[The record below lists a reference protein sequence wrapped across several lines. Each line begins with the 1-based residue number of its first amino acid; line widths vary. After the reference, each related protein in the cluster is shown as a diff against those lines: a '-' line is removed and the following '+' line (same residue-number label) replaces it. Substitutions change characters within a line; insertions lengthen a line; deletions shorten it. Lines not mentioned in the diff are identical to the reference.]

1 MFMIAPYLR
10 ILPAKNMGQ
19 GVFSVEDIPAK
30 KVIEISPVLV
40 MSFEERVLLDKVKLH
55 DYIFEWNSSQKQC
68 CVAWGYISIY
78 NHSYESNCEYE
89 MEYDKGCIR
98 ILTMRAIKS
107 GEQLFI
113 NYNGTYNNKKPLW
126 FDAI

>member
-19 GVFSVEDIPAK
+19 GVFTTEDIPAK

-40 MSFEERVLLDKVKLH
+40 MSYDERVALDKVKLH

-68 CVAWGYISIY
+68 CVAWGYVSIY

-89 MEYDKGCIR
+89 IR
-98 ILTMRAIKS
+98 ILTMRPIKS

-113 NYNGTYNNKKPLW
+113 NYNGTFNNKKPLW